1 MADTHAHAT
10 TEAQNAAGAGART
23 EVPEDLARCAMV
35 IEHAIDHLRNEKFP
49 PVAVASALLGGSL
62 GVMARSMDK
71 ETILRILDSAANS
84 VRSGEVHA
92 SMTAENGAE
101 NEKA

>member
-1 MADTHAHAT
+1 MTDTAATPSVAEHA
-10 TEAQNAAGAGART
+10 QD
-23 EVPEDLARCAMV
+23 VPEDLARCAMV
-35 IEHAIDHLRNEKFP
+35 IESAVDHLLKEKP
-49 PVAVASALLGGSL
+49 PPLAVASALLGGSL
-62 GVMARSMDK
+62 SLLARTMDK